1 MSGSNPW
8 PGRSRAA
15 RLSMALA
22 LVLAL
27 ASVFG
32 ATGAAA
38 ASTSVSLNCIPQTVA
53 AGGTTNCLA
62 IVSSTGI
69 IPAGNVQFD
78 ATGYGNFGSGQCKL
92 NPTTS
97 GYAFCNL
104 PIKTTVP
111 GLQAIYA
118 SWNDGTHPP
127 GSIGTGL
134 NVTPSGS
141 IHVECSPETGFIDD
155 LAICEALV
163 PSARDASASPTG
175 TVQFVAQYPGVS
187 GLDPGPIDATC
198 VLQEL
203 TGASRCSVAFLPKVE
218 GPIAIVASYG
228 GDGLYP
234 ANRGFQIYNV
244 REKHS
249 VTITVGC
256 DNLAPV
262 LFNPI
267 TCTTTV
273 RNEESSGG
281 APTGTVELESE
292 KEGTFPGP
300 SGHFCDLK
308 SVGPKSVES
317 SCQIQFAPR
326 VAGPQTLEAVF
337 KGSAH
342 FEFGREPI
350 QINPVAGHKTAT
362 KVTCTQS
369 HGTSPGT
376 CTATVT
382 DISAGPV
389 APKGTVTWK
398 GSGAEVK
405 LGAEQCQ
412 LTPTAT
418 AGVSACGV
426 TYTMTVIGNR
436 LVFANYLGDVTL
448 HQPSNAQ
455 GVAEGR

>member
-1 MSGSNPW
+1 M
-8 PGRSRAA
+8 
-15 RLSMALA
+15 LLA

-32 ATGAAA
+32 ATGSAA
-38 ASTSVSLNCIPQTVA
+38 ASTNVSLNCIPQTVA

-62 IVSSTGI
+62 VVSSTGI
-69 IPAGNVQFD
+69 TPAGNVSFD
-78 ATGYGNFGSGQCKL
+78 ATGYGNFGPGQCKL
-92 NPTTS
+92 NPTGS
-97 GYAFCNL
+97 GYAFCSL
-104 PIKTTVP
+104 PVKTTVP

-118 SWNDGTHPP
+118 SWNDGTHPA
-127 GSIGTGL
+127 GSAGTGL
-134 NVTPSGS
+134 NVTPNGS
-141 IHVECSPETGFIDD
+141 IHVECSPEIGFIDD

-163 PSARDASASPTG
+163 PSSRDASASPTG
-175 TVQFVAQYPGVS
+175 TIQFAAQYPGVS
-187 GLDPGPIDATC
+187 GLDPGPIDASC
-198 VLQEL
+198 VLQEF
-203 TGASRCSVAFLPKVE
+203 TGGSRCSVAFLPEVE
-218 GPIAIVASYG
+218 GPIAIVANYG

-273 RNEESSGG
+273 RNEEASGG
-281 APTGTVELESE
+281 APTGTVELENE

-308 SVGPKSVES
+308 AADPKSGES
-317 SCQIQFAPR
+317 SCQIQFAPN
-326 VAGPQTLEAVF
+326 VVGPQTLEAVF
-337 KGSAH
+337 KGSSH
-342 FEFGREPI
+342 FEFGREAI
-350 QINPVAGHKTAT
+350 QIEPVAGHKTAT

-369 HGTSPGT
+369 HGTSPGI

-382 DISAGPV
+382 DTGASPV
-389 APKGTVTWK
+389 APEGKVTFRGPFEVK
-398 GSGAEVK
+398 FGAE
-405 LGAEQCQ
+405 ACQ

-418 AGVSACGV
+418 AGVSQCGV
-426 TYTMTVIGNR
+426 SYTMTVVGNR
-436 LVFANYLGDVTL
+436 TIFVDYLGNVAL